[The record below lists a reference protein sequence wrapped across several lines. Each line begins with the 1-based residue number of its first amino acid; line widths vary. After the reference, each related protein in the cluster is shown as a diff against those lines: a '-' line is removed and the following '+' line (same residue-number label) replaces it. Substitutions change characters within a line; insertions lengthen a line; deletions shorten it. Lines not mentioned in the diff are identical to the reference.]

1 MDFVVTGLGLSAL
14 ALLTGLALLCLVAPR
29 WSRKSRA
36 AHPEDGAYARALAGE
51 RSALGQGFL
60 CVGAVLLLAT
70 LGGISAGLADKTGA
84 YLVAAMATVAL
95 LGLFGWDLLYRRQH
109 PLPRRRRV
117 APTRPIPADAE
128 AAPAA
133 VASTPPTG
141 SPATT
146 ATTVRRRVLPA
157 RQRVAPAPPPPSAA
171 ESLTAAEREPDVVPS
186 ADEAHSVGTAA
197 ASLGIADDEAAA
209 GPENPEPV
217 ATSGAHGDLPAAKSS
232 EAEEPARAEPE
243 AAAPTVAAVDIPE
256 PVAIAPAQTNGT
268 PEPGAVSALGDA
280 PDASPGGDDR
290 VIALFPTAA
299 ARRSRMLTAPTDPDG
314 KN

>member
-197 ASLGIADDEAAA
+197 ASLAIADDEAAA

-217 ATSGAHGDLPAAKSS
+217 ATSGAHGDLPRCQIQRGGKNPLVRNRKPQRPPWLRWISLNPWQLRQPRPTEHPSLARCQHWAKRLT
-232 EAEEPARAEPE
+232 P
-243 AAAPTVAAVDIPE
+243 V
-256 PVAIAPAQTNGT
+256 PVATTG
-268 PEPGAVSALGDA
+268 
-280 PDASPGGDDR
+280 
-290 VIALFPTAA
+290 
-299 ARRSRMLTAPTDPDG
+299 
-314 KN
+314 